1 MTSTVISN
9 NIIINVD
16 WNYLASQNYQWIKIG
31 DDKYRFIQNQLI
43 NWIFPNLNNDDKLL
57 LLDSLVKIINLIYL
71 KFSFHNNEGKSD
83 NVLWNQL
90 VQNKLLDFRA
100 LLAIS
105 LPYIND
111 TENDDKK
118 HQLRNLRDLYLEQDE
133 NGTYVYTN
141 SQYNRCIRHKNN
153 NITEIFRRPFLRE
166 YFLNHI
172 EMLLMSIESC
182 SNKLYVNW
190 VDVLPMKMN
199 KYQDT
204 KLYLDTIN
212 KFNSGITRVEMINT
226 YIDPRPGLSFQDIYN
241 VMANHLFN
249 EIKNHKWLIYDIN
262 INGVPVSYIK
272 YLENI
277 FNLDVFWEG
286 KLWSQLTEN
295 EINKFIY
302 SWNTFFNSTNIID
315 TTILHHF
322 YFFFSKYHIN
332 SRKLIR
338 QGKLILNRDPSDEEE
353 NQEENIRI
361 TPETTRFARTG
372 MQNVPIEE
380 IYIFMYNQ
388 LSSFKKSWYY
398 YMIKISNREYLNIE
412 KSGSRNLNENRA
424 GTPNINIDFDIY
436 ITPKN
441 IYNYCK
447 SMVHFI
453 NPQNKYLQI
462 PSHWQ
467 SLTPNFIEMILVR
480 LLDIPDTERNNWS
493 TYIPVNWFNI
503 NKYIRRTY
511 PNFVER
517 DLATINY
524 IIHLSIR
531 NKLIDVIFESLI
543 YHGLLSD
550 FYPNP
555 TITDN
560 TIIELSINSTDD
572 RKKTSYKQKQI
583 KKEYFT
589 GENLVDYESNAYYY
603 ITNEP
608 FKNLPGIVSRDY
620 PKNNNY
626 KKTYFDFLTSDQI
639 WTFTYAMNWVSQINF
654 YHHYINNRV
663 LYITGATG
671 VGKSTQVPKLL
682 MYSQKMIDYNPNGKI
697 VCTQPRVTPTVE
709 NAETI
714 SRELGVPIRMYSSVY
729 NKNILSSRYEVQFKH
744 QKEQHLD
751 RNADYFLRIVTDG
764 TLLEEMTNSPFLT
777 KSIPDPSALDI
788 EENKLEWTR
797 VFNNAN
803 IYDIV
808 IVDEAH
814 EHNANMDMILTLARD
829 TTYLNN
835 SIKLVIVSATME
847 DDEPI
852 YRRYYRTI
860 NDNRAFPLSSFI
872 STNLLDRAN
881 MDRRIHISP
890 PGRTTQFNIQDIYLS
905 KAESDAINTNN
916 FVDFGINKTIQI
928 ANSTT
933 EKNILLFLTGQA
945 DIRKAINEINSKT
958 PSNIIALGYYGE
970 MTDEMKAFIAK
981 IHETLP
987 TYTRYKEDVD
997 LDEKDVTRRVSP
1009 GTYTRAVIIA
1019 TNVAEASITLKNL
1032 RYVVDTGYA
1041 KVVVF
1046 DPLESIS
1053 KTLTLPIS
1061 NSSATQ
1067 RRGRVGRLES
1077 GVVYHMYDENKIKY
1091 NKTAYK
1097 IADSNIRDLLVK
1109 FIKADARDTHIV
1121 SPNNDINMIKNLKT
1135 IDGYKTLPR
1144 QNDLIYKILKNPKP
1158 FLSLLTKNYLL
1169 IPDLDDANQYYT
1181 YYGKTDGKMY
1191 SNRDLEYNLT
1201 TYLRNN
1207 HDDYDYQ
1214 ENLKFFSRAYTGYD
1228 DYILEDQE
1236 LTFYIIHPD
1245 ENVIQRNLYTG
1256 EMIGI
1261 KFNPSVTEA
1270 YYYYLLRFNNI
1281 TNQSKID
1288 YHDFNLLKYNL
1299 AISDAKSQML
1309 VVDIPVNY
1317 ADRYIQYTNITEDMH
1332 KYIDYYYGNLPPAKY
1347 NETTIKSVFLSKIR
1361 EIQSVYSLNIT
1372 NDINNLLWY
1381 SYGIPFDVQNDILA
1395 LMLMIEVSPDINQ
1408 WILRTKSKESVNK
1421 FFNLHNTSKGDIYFL
1436 WNLWSEIK
1444 KILDDNN
1451 LLSLV
1456 KIDTRLQSNF
1466 IRYKNRYLRNDKI
1479 PFDQFLILDNMY
1491 KSGKLNTSDEFY
1503 FYLDQINPN
1512 FSEFLSSGEIS
1523 DRLNIIAKDRLI
1535 NPEKLLEL
1543 VSEYLNNYF
1552 IISKTT
1558 WMHQYQLD
1566 KKLNDEETGD
1576 DDILEWAK
1584 TNLSLPGI
1592 NDDPYYQYSD
1602 WDKIFESYTRA
1613 FSTNVV
1619 KNMGSYYLKINNGLV
1634 IPLSSWSSRNKKEKS
1649 FLENKT
1655 DYIIYHNTDSKG
1667 DTSNIIYLS
1676 PIKLEWVF
1684 RLNPLYYYYLLYGQ
1698 NNTLEFLKP
1707 DTNIELAQNLIDSYK
1722 NVFDMKYL
1730 FEYLNRIN
1738 DPLLLKIIRDQ
1749 VI

>member
-1 MTSTVISN
+1 MKSIVVSN
-9 NIIINVD
+9 NRIINVD
-16 WNYLASQNYQWIKIG
+16 WSYLSSQNYEWIKNN
-31 DDKYRFIQNQLI
+31 DDRYRFIQDNLL
-43 NWIFPNLNNDDKLL
+43 NWIFPNLNDDDKLL
-57 LLDSLVKIINLIYL
+57 LLNSLVKIINMIYL
-71 KFSFHNNEGKSD
+71 KFSFHKNNEKPD
-83 NVLWNQL
+83 NILWNQL
-90 VQNKLLDFRA
+90 IQNRLLDLRA

-118 HQLRNLRDLYLEQDE
+118 RNLRNLQDLYLEQDE
-133 NGTYVYTN
+133 TGAYFYTN
-141 SQYNRCIRHKNN
+141 SQYNRCIRHRNN
-153 NITEIFRRPFLRE
+153 KDIQIFRRPFLRE

-190 VDVLPMKMN
+190 VDVLPMKIN
-199 KYQDT
+199 KYQNT
-204 KLYLDTIN
+204 KLYLDTVK
-212 KFNSGITRVEMINT
+212 KFNSGMTRVEMINT

-262 INGVPVSYIK
+262 INGIPVSYIR

-277 FNLDVFWEG
+277 FNFNIFWEG

-295 EINKFIY
+295 EVNNFIY
-302 SWNTFFNSTNIID
+302 SWNTFFNSADVIN

-338 QGKLILNRDPSDEEE
+338 QGKLILNKDPSDDEE

-361 TPETTRFARTG
+361 TPETTRYARTG
-372 MQNVPIEE
+372 MQNIPIEE

-398 YMIKISNREYLNIE
+398 YMIKISNREYLSIE
-412 KSGSRNLNENRA
+412 RSGPKNLNEDITGR
-424 GTPNINIDFDIY
+424 PNVYTNFDIY

-467 SLTPNFIEMILVR
+467 SLTPNFIEMILIR
-480 LLDIPDTERNNWS
+480 LLDIPDPDKNNWS
-493 TYIPVNWFNI
+493 TFIPVNWFNI

-511 PNFVER
+511 PSFIEN
-517 DLATINY
+517 DLPVINY
-524 IIHLSIR
+524 LIHLSIKS
-531 NKLIDVIFESLI
+531 KLIDVIFESLI
-543 YHGLLSD
+543 YHGLLTD

-560 TIIELSINSTDD
+560 SIIETSIGSTDD
-572 RKKTSYKQKQI
+572 RKKTSYKQKQMR
-583 KKEYFT
+583 KQYFT
-589 GENLVDYESNAYYY
+589 GENLRDYESNAYYF

-608 FKNLPGIVSRDY
+608 FKQLPGIISRDY

-626 KKTYFDFLTSDQI
+626 EKSYFDFLTSDQI

-654 YHHYINNRV
+654 YHHYNNTRV

-682 MYSQKMIDYNPNGKI
+682 MYSQKMIDFNPNGKI
-697 VCTQPRVTPTVE
+697 VCTQPRVTPTVA

-714 SRELGVPIRMYSSVY
+714 SRELGVPIRIYSSVY
-729 NKNILSSRYEVQFKH
+729 DKNILSSKYDVQFKH
-744 QKEQHLD
+744 QKEQHIN
-751 RNADYFLRIVTDG
+751 RNADSFLRIVTDG
-764 TLLEEMTNSPFLT
+764 TLLEEMANSLFLT
-777 KSIPDPSALDI
+777 KSTPDPNALDI
-788 EENKLEWTR
+788 EENKLEFAR
-797 VFNNAN
+797 IFNNAN

-829 TTYLNN
+829 ITYLNN
-835 SIKLVIVSATME
+835 SVKLVIVSATME

-860 NDNRAFPLSSFI
+860 NDNRAFPLSAFI
-872 STNLLDRAN
+872 TTNLLDRAN

-905 KAESDAINTNN
+905 KAESDSINTNN

-945 DIRKAINEINSKT
+945 DIRKAIQEINSNT
-958 PSNIIALGYYGE
+958 PSNIIALGYFGE
-970 MTDEMKAFIAK
+970 MTDEMKDFISK

-997 LDEKDVTRRVSP
+997 LDEKDITRRVSP

-1077 GVVYHMYDENKIKY
+1077 GVVYHMYDENKIKN

-1109 FIKADARDTHIV
+1109 FIKADSRDTHIV
-1121 SPNNDINMIKNLKT
+1121 SPNNDINAIRNLK
-1135 IDGYKTLPR
+1135 IINGYKSLPR
-1144 QNDLIYKILKNPKP
+1144 QNDLVYKILKNPKP
-1158 FLSLLTKNYLL
+1158 FLSLLTKNYLY
-1169 IPDLDDANQYYT
+1169 IPDPDDANQYFT
-1181 YYGKTDGKMY
+1181 YYGKTDGKIY
-1191 SNRDLEYNLT
+1191 STNELEHNLMN
-1201 TYLRNN
+1201 YLRNN
-1207 HDDYDYQ
+1207 HDDYDFQ
-1214 ENLKFFSRAYTGYD
+1214 ESFKFLSRAYTGYD
-1228 DYILEDQE
+1228 DYILEDQK
-1236 LTFYIIHPD
+1236 LKFYIIHPD

-1256 EMIGI
+1256 QMIGI
-1261 KFNPSVTEA
+1261 KNNPSVTEA
-1270 YYYYLLRFNNI
+1270 YYYYLLKFNNI
-1281 TNQSKID
+1281 GNQTKID
-1288 YHDFNLLKYNL
+1288 YSDFNLLKYNL

-1309 VVDIPVNY
+1309 VVDIPINY
-1317 ADRYIQYTNITEDMH
+1317 TNKYIQYTNISEDIH
-1332 KYIDYYYGNLPPAKY
+1332 QYVDYYYINLPPAKY
-1347 NETTIKSVFLSKIR
+1347 DETTIKSMFLSKIR

-1372 NDINNLLWY
+1372 NDVNNLLWY
-1381 SYGIPFDVQNDILA
+1381 SYGIPFNVQNDILA
-1395 LMLMIEVSPDINQ
+1395 LMLMIETSPDINQ

-1421 FFNLHNTSKGDIYFL
+1421 FFNLHNTSNGDIYFL
-1436 WNLWSEIK
+1436 WNLWLEIK
-1444 KILDDNN
+1444 KILNDND
-1451 LLSLV
+1451 LLNFI
-1456 KIDTRLQSNF
+1456 KIDTNLQFNF
-1466 IRYKNRYLRNDKI
+1466 TRYKNKYLRGEKI
-1479 PFDQFLILDNMY
+1479 SYQQFLILDNMY
-1491 KSGKLNTSDEFY
+1491 KSGKLNTNDEFY

-1512 FSEFLSSGEIS
+1512 FSEILIGTDII
-1523 DRLNIIAKDRLI
+1523 DYLNIIARDRLI
-1535 NPEKLLEL
+1535 NPEKLIDLI
-1543 VSEYLNNYF
+1543 SEYLNNYF

-1558 WMHQYQLD
+1558 WIHQYQLEN
-1566 KKLNDEETGD
+1566 KMNDED
-1576 DDILEWAK
+1576 NNDYDILEWAK
-1584 TNLSLPGI
+1584 INLNLPGI
-1592 NDDPYYQYSD
+1592 NDDPYYEYSD

-1619 KNMGSYYLKINNGLV
+1619 KNMGSFYLKINNGLV
-1634 IPLSSWSSRNKKEKS
+1634 IPLSSWSRRNNTEKS
-1649 FLENKT
+1649 FFKNKT
-1655 DYIIYHNTDSKG
+1655 EYIIYHNTDAKG
-1667 DTSNIIYLS
+1667 DMSNIIYLS

-1684 RLNPLYYYYLLYGQ
+1684 RLNPLYYYYLLYGE
-1698 NNTLEFLKP
+1698 NNILEYLKT
-1707 DTNIELAQNLIDSYK
+1707 DTNIQLARNLIESYK
-1722 NVFDMKYL
+1722 NIFDVKYL

-1738 DPLLLKIIRDQ
+1738 DPLLLKIIRSQ
-1749 VI
+1749 IS